1 MWETWVRSLVRE
13 DPLEKEMAIHCN
25 TIAWK
30 IAESQTQRSDF
41 TFTGNQM
48 TVFLLLLLLVLLP
61 HPALPHSL
69 CMACPW
75 SGQAF
80 PPGQSII

>member
-1 MWETWVRSLVRE
+1 MRETCVRSLGQE
-13 DPLEKEMAIHCN
+13 DPLEKEMAIHCS

-30 IAESQTQRSDF
+30 IAKCQTQLSDF

-61 HPALPHSL
+61 HPALPHSP

-80 PPGQSII
+80 PPGQSAI